1 MAFSMTRD
9 HSDHARNHVGHAHTK
24 HDHSG
29 ADEGHHHPTDRGHVH
44 HDHDQNGHDHGH
56 AGHHHAPPSEFSALL
71 LALILTLGFAGIEAV
86 GGVMSGSLA
95 LLSDAGHMLSDGLA
109 LGMAAFAA
117 KLAQRPPSDKH
128 SYGLVRS
135 EVLAAAFNALLM
147 LVVVIGIAVESVS
160 RLLHPTPVQ
169 GGTVI
174 VIATIGLLV
183 NIATALVL
191 ARAGDGLNIRA
202 AMIHVVGDLLGS
214 VAAILAGAIIWYT
227 GWLPADPILSLL
239 VVASILTSTIR
250 LLLESIHVLM
260 EGVPRSID
268 LQVVGRGMASIKD
281 VMGVHDLHIW
291 TLASGKL
298 ALSAHIEIAALALWP
313 QVLLSLKKHLQAEY
327 RIDHVTLQPESRLA
341 FPELREGQMHIPIQ
355 PIE

>member
-1 MAFSMTRD
+1 MTRH
-9 HSDHARNHVGHAHTK
+9 HS
-24 HDHSG
+24 
-29 ADEGHHHPTDRGHVH
+29 H
-44 HDHDQNGHDHGH
+44 HDHDHDHDHDYDHDHDEASHHGH
-56 AGHHHAPPSEFSALL
+56 HHHAPPSEFSALL
-71 LALILTLGFAGIEAV
+71 LALTLTLGFAGVEAV
-86 GGVMSGSLA
+86 GGVISGSLA
-95 LLSDAGHMLSDGLA
+95 LISDAGHMLSDGLA

-117 KLAQRPPSDKH
+117 KLAQRPPSAQH

-147 LVVVIGIAVESVS
+147 LAVVIGIAVESVS

-169 GGTVI
+169 GEAVM

-183 NIATALVL
+183 NISTALVL

-202 AMIHVVGDLLGS
+202 AMIHVIGDLLGS

-239 VVASILTSTIR
+239 VVASILTSTLR

-268 LQVVGRGMASIKD
+268 LQAVGRGMASIKG

-298 ALSAHIEIAALALWP
+298 ALSAHIEIAALELWP
-313 QVLLSLKKHLQAEY
+313 QVLQKLKKHLLAEH
-327 RIDHVTLQPESRLA
+327 RIDHITLQPESQLA
-341 FPELREGQMHIPIQ
+341 MPSLREGQTHIPIQ
-355 PIE
+355 PI

>member
-1 MAFSMTRD
+1 MTR
-9 HSDHARNHVGHAHTK
+9 NHPHPAHHAHAEDM
-24 HDHSG
+24 HDDHKQHAHS
-29 ADEGHHHPTDRGHVH
+29 H
-44 HDHDQNGHDHGH
+44 HDHPDAQGHQGH
-56 AGHHHAPPSEFSALL
+56 QGHHGHHHAPPSEFSALL
-71 LALILTLGFAGIEAV
+71 LALTLTLGFAGVEAV

-95 LLSDAGHMLSDGLA
+95 LISDAGHMLSDGLA

-117 KLAQRPPSDKH
+117 QLAQRPPSDKH

-147 LVVVIGIAVESVS
+147 LAVVIGIAVESVS

-169 GGTVI
+169 GGTVM

-202 AMIHVVGDLLGS
+202 AMIHVIGDLLGS

-227 GWLPADPILSLL
+227 GWLTADPILSLL

-250 LLLESIHVLM
+250 LLMESIHVLM
-260 EGVPRSID
+260 EGVPRNID

-298 ALSAHIEIAALALWP
+298 ALSAHIEIASLALWP
-313 QVLLSLKKHLQAEY
+313 QVLQKLKKHLQAEY
-327 RIDHVTLQPESRLA
+327 RIDHITLQPESQLA
-341 FPELREGQMHIPIQ
+341 MPSLREGQTHIPIQ
-355 PIE
+355 PI